1 MAEFTVEFRD
11 RNFDPIPMQDLSFSA
26 RQWAGS
32 RSRGPTQ
39 AEVFASGSKEAIWS
53 LSEKLGFELRIK
65 NANGTVCWWGKFT
78 RIEMQY
84 GSRTVG
90 LSLDDMANKIR
101 VRYSHDAPGGTV
113 SGTTEWTEDARSIV
127 QYGIKTLTENAD
139 QTTLAEAEYRRDT
152 MLEFKSLP
160 VGTASGGSGSALAP
174 GMATAR
180 IYGIGWTETLAWQP
194 YEQLQGRLV
203 QDEGGKEQ
211 IMGYGFTEALGFKN
225 HVNTVHSV
233 GGYFLNLP
241 EGTLLELS
249 GMAANNGTFTVDTA
263 TEDEFETYTASTIS
277 FESTDDIKDSAA
289 GLTFIRNHEMI
300 EIIGSSGQ
308 DGFHYTDSASHN
320 HVTTD
325 TGFGGQ
331 ITNEAAGASITID
344 QGNSITV
351 AENVTRAAPGAAATV
366 VAHGKRID
374 QSFTIPETGSFTV
387 GEVIVRVRKVGTPSA
402 GVKVSLANDS
412 AGSVGT
418 LIEAITVAPADISD
432 TLDDTL
438 FAFANTS
445 TLTFGT
451 TYHVVVQVDGGVDSP
466 TDYYMVDVA
475 EADES
480 GVAPYTAGTLKVW
493 NGSSWVAR
501 TPAASLA
508 FEIWGHQTTTQQ
520 LIEVVSA
527 AGQFGLSVS
536 VRNSSSLPKRQYRV
550 GKFDALNEF
559 DDLLEAGTNGAKRL
573 IVKPQIG
580 SRTLVIEQEADP
592 DSIRDLVWRDD
603 DKLYWPTGAPFEP
616 GVLVPGRWVTLA
628 DVPVS
633 VSRLARISPMFVEK
647 DSYNADTDTHD
658 LDPRGARSVWDLGKI
673 KNG

>member
-11 RNFDPIPMQDLSFSA
+11 RNFDPIPMRDLSFSA
-26 RQWAGS
+26 RQWAGA
-32 RSRGPTQ
+32 RNRGPTQ

-65 NANGTVCWWGKFT
+65 NANGTICWWGKYT

-113 SGTTEWTEDARSIV
+113 SGVTEWAEDARSIA
-127 QYGIKTLTENAD
+127 QYGVKTLTENAD

-160 VGTASGGSGSALAP
+160 VGTAAGGGGSSLAP

-180 IYGIGWTETLAWQP
+180 IFAIGWTETLAWQP
-194 YEQLQGRLV
+194 YDQPQGRLV
-203 QDEGGKEQ
+203 HDDGGKEQ
-211 IMGYGFTEALGFKN
+211 IMGYGFTEPLGFKSQE
-225 HVNTVHSV
+225 NTIHSIL
-233 GGYFLNLP
+233 GNFLNLP
-241 EGTLLELS
+241 EGTRLQLS
-249 GMAANNGTFTVDTA
+249 GMAANNGTFTVDVA
-263 TEDEFETYTASTIS
+263 TEDDIETYTASTIS
-277 FESTDDIKDSAA
+277 FEATDDILDSAA
-289 GLTFIRNHEMI
+289 GLNFVRNNEMI
-300 EIIGSSGQ
+300 EVSGSSGQ
-308 DGFHYTDSASHN
+308 DGFHFTDSISVG

-344 QGNSITV
+344 QGNRITV
-351 AENVTRAAPGAAATV
+351 AENVTRAAPGAVATV

-387 GEVIVRVRKVGTPSA
+387 GEIIIRVRKIGAPATGVVVGIYTDTA
-402 GVKVSLANDS
+402 GD
-412 AGSVGT
+412 VGAQ
-418 LIEAITVAPADISD
+418 IEAVTVSASDISD
-432 TLDDTL
+432 ELGDTL
-438 FAFANTS
+438 FAALNTT

-451 TYHVVVQVDGGVDSP
+451 VYHLVAEVFGSGDSP
-466 TDYYMVDVA
+466 TDYYMVDVE
-475 EADES
+475 EAGED
-480 GVAPYTAGTLKVW
+480 GVAPYADGVLKLWTGTQWTARIP
-493 NGSSWVAR
+493 N
-501 TPAASLA
+501 ASLA
-508 FEIWGHQTTTQQ
+508 FQIWGHQTTTQQ
-520 LIEVVSA
+520 LVEVVSA

-536 VRNSSSLPKRQYRV
+536 VRNSSSLPKRQYRA
-550 GKFDALNEF
+550 GKYDALNEF
-559 DDLLEAGTNGAKRL
+559 DDLLEAGTSGAKRMV
-573 IVKPQIG
+573 VKPQIG
-580 SRTLVIEQEADP
+580 SRTLVIEQEPAV

-647 DSYNADTDTHD
+647 DSYNAESDTHE